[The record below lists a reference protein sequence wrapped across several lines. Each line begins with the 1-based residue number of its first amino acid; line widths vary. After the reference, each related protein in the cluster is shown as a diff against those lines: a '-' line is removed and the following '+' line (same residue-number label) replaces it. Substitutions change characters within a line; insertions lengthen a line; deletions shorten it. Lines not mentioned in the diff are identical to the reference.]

1 MKKFAYQVMMS
12 YPVSDAEKYQ
22 AEKSII
28 FFNQAEK
35 KLDQSSKY
43 LNLMLTPFK
52 ENPEMDAKEVEVIR
66 AALRRYRDTAMDN
79 FNQFKILSFKCLNS
93 MNIFSFDTQT
103 SKLLKS
109 FISEIEVLEPLV
121 NEFSDVFSNLEDK
134 DFAKKIVNKIEE
146 IQNQASQISEL
157 INQRIKKHIKE
168 NILSK
173 NWTSQ
178 FQKKELNLKPVEPL
192 LVQLN
197 KEQIK

>member
-79 FNQFKILSFKCLNS
+79 FNQFKNLAFKCLNS

-109 FISEIEVLEPLV
+109 FISEIEILEPLV
-121 NEFSDVFSNLEDK
+121 NGFSDIFSNLEDK
-134 DFAKKIVNKIEE
+134 DFAKKIVDKIEE
-146 IQNQASQISEL
+146 IQNQAKQISEL
-157 INQRIKKHIKE
+157 INERIKKHIKE

-192 LVQLN
+192 LVQLT
-197 KEQIK
+197 KEQTK